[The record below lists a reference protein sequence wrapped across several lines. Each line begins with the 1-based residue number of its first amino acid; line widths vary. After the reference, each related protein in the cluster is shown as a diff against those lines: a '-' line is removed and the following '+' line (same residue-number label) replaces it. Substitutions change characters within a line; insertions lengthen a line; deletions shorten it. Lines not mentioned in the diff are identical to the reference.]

1 MQLVPL
7 AAWLS
12 TNCTS
17 PAGPCSARFSRC
29 SAARPART
37 LSPARRWSEPH
48 RSEPGTEL
56 THRAKPASNG
66 PSRHSIVRRPAMP
79 LKILGW
85 GTMVGVAW
93 LAISTTNYWMRPIQA
108 RAAQMVRFA
117 RSLHAPP
124 YRSPVQR
131 PVRPCPP
138 CLPAVPRRTQSTTS
152 ATLRSSV
159 RPSSGRPQGPPFS
172 HNVHP
177 LGDAVNM

>member
-1 MQLVPL
+1 MRHCRLL
-7 AAWLS
+7 RFLS
-12 TNCTS
+12 ALFPRCSRS
-17 PAGPCSARFSRC
+17 PAH
-29 SAARPART
+29 
-37 LSPARRWSEPH
+37 ARRWSEPH

-117 RSLHAPP
+117 RSLQAPP
-124 YRSPVQR
+124 LPFASPATR
-131 PVRPCPP
+131 ASLPSIMPFLPCCAERRVRP
-138 CLPAVPRRTQSTTS
+138 ARRCVQ
-152 ATLRSSV
+152 ASV
-159 RPSSGRPQGPPFS
+159 RAQADLRGPLLAIMCTP
-172 HNVHP
+172 
-177 LGDAVNM
+177 

>member
-1 MQLVPL
+1 
-7 AAWLS
+7 
-12 TNCTS
+12 
-17 PAGPCSARFSRC
+17 
-29 SAARPART
+29 
-37 LSPARRWSEPH
+37 
-48 RSEPGTEL
+48 
-56 THRAKPASNG
+56 
-66 PSRHSIVRRPAMP
+66 MP

-93 LAISTTNYWMRPIQA
+93 LAIANMDFWMRPIKA

-117 RSLHAPP
+117 RSLQAPP
-124 YRSPVQR
+124 
-131 PVRPCPP
+131 
-138 CLPAVPRRTQSTTS
+138 LPFASLATRASLPSTPFFAVPRRTQSTTS